1 MNLTELSLRT
11 ISLFSNISLEKSFGE
26 TVEKHDYSHGPVLYQ
41 DCYEKCSDLDMHLP
55 HPHECSENLILYLK
69 DFMDKSSIS
78 NFSGLNHPDDAKGR
92 GKIFTLPSPLRY
104 RFWVQEISSTMIS
117 CIHFWTYKK
126 VMNEK
131 FGDQM

>member
-78 NFSGLNHPDDAKGR
+78 NFSGVNHPDDAKGR

-117 CIHFWTYKK
+117 CIHF
-126 VMNEK
+126 
-131 FGDQM
+131 